1 MAERKAISKRLRFE
15 VFKRDSF
22 TCQYCGKSAPDVVL
36 HIDHIVPV
44 KEGGKNDITNLVCS
58 CESCNMGK
66 GAIKLSDD
74 SAVKKE
80 KKQLDEL
87 NEKREQLE
95 LMMKWKKELLTMDD
109 KQFKFISEEFR
120 RCTDRYYLM
129 DCMKPKVRQWIKK
142 FGFEK
147 VFDVIATSCEQ
158 YLQHDKEGTVTQESA
173 NKALDYI
180 PKICYC
186 QAKQDG
192 NGDDGQLF
200 YLRGIMRN
208 RFDYCDER
216 KAIIILKDLYK
227 RGFQIDELKQM
238 ILCSKNWSE
247 WKRYVDDAYETC

>member
-1 MAERKAISKRLRFE
+1 MGVVRKAISKKLRFE

-22 TCQYCGKSAPDVVL
+22 TCQYCGKSAPDVIL
-36 HIDHIVPV
+36 HVDHILPV
-44 KEGGKNDITNLVCS
+44 KEGGTNTITNLVCS
-58 CESCNMGK
+58 CDSCNMGK

-95 LMMKWKKELLTMDD
+95 LMMKWKKELLAMDD
-109 KQFKFISEEFR
+109 KQFKFISDEFK
-120 RCTDRYYLM
+120 RCTDGYYPK
-129 DCMKPKVRQWIKK
+129 DSMKPKVKQWIKK

-147 VFDVIATSCEQ
+147 VFDVIAISCNQ
-158 YLQHDKEGTVTQESA
+158 YIKRDKEGNVTQEST
-173 NKALDYI
+173 NKALGYI

-186 QAKQDG
+186 QEKQYG
-192 NGDDGQLF
+192 EDDGQLF

-208 RFDYCDER
+208 RFAYCDER

-227 RGFQIDELKQM
+227 RGIQIDELKQM
-238 ILCSKNWSE
+238 IMCSNNWSE
-247 WKRYVDDAYETC
+247 WKRYVDDAYELS

>member
-1 MAERKAISKRLRFE
+1 MGAVRKAISKKLRFE
-15 VFKRDSF
+15 VFKRDPF
-22 TCQYCGKSAPDVVL
+22 TCQYCGKSAPDVIL
-36 HIDHIVPV
+36 HVDHILPV

-95 LMMKWKKELLTMDD
+95 LMMKWKKGLLAMDD
-109 KQFKFISEEFR
+109 KQFNLISEEFK
-120 RCTDRYYLM
+120 RCVNGYHLTNN
-129 DCMKPKVRQWIKK
+129 MKPKIKQWIKK

-147 VFDVIATSCEQ
+147 VFDVIAISCNQ
-158 YLQHDKEGTVTQESA
+158 YLKIDKEENVTEESA
-173 NKALDYI
+173 NKALSYI
-180 PKICYC
+180 PKICYY
-186 QAKQDG
+186 QAKQNG
-192 NGDDGQLF
+192 NVDSQLF

-208 RFDYCDER
+208 RFAYCDEQ

-227 RGFQIDELKQM
+227 RGIQIDELKQM
-238 ILCSKNWSE
+238 IICSNNWSE